1 MQVYPK
7 GKEDP
12 RRMIKRFV
20 RKCKKEGFLRE
31 VLERQRF
38 TKPSDKKRI
47 QKKKRQKVLKKLKEE
62 YDAKMRDEEIYN
74 GF

>member
-1 MQVYPK
+1 MGINMQVYPK

-12 RRMIKRFV
+12 RIMIKRFV

-47 QKKKRQKVLKKLKEE
+47 QKKKRQKVLKKLREE
-62 YDAKMRDEEIYN
+62 YEAKMRD
-74 GF
+74 

>member
-1 MQVYPK
+1 MGINMQVYPK

-31 VLERQRF
+31 VMERQRF

-47 QKKKRQKVLKKLKEE
+47 QKKKRLKVLKKLREE
-62 YDAKMRDEEIYN
+62 YEAKMRD
-74 GF
+74 

>member
-1 MQVYPK
+1 MGINMQVYPK

-38 TKPSDKKRI
+38 TKPSDKIRI
-47 QKKKRQKVLKKLKEE
+47 QKKKRQKVLKKLREE
-62 YDAKMRDEEIYN
+62 YEAKMRD
-74 GF
+74 

>member
-1 MQVYPK
+1 MGINMQVYPK

-31 VLERQRF
+31 VMERQRV

-47 QKKKRQKVLKKLKEE
+47 QKKKRLKVLKKLREE
-62 YDAKMRDEEIYN
+62 YEAKMRD
-74 GF
+74 

>member
-1 MQVYPK
+1 MGINMQVYPK

-47 QKKKRQKVLKKLKEE
+47 QKKKRQKVLKKLREE
-62 YDAKMRDEEIYN
+62 YEARMRD
-74 GF
+74 

>member
-31 VLERQRF
+31 VMERQRF

-62 YDAKMRDEEIYN
+62 YDAKMRD
-74 GF
+74 

>member
-1 MQVYPK
+1 MGINMQVYPK

-31 VLERQRF
+31 VMERQRF
-38 TKPSDKKRI
+38 TKPSDKRRI
-47 QKKKRQKVLKKLKEE
+47 QKKKRQKVLKKLREE
-62 YDAKMRDEEIYN
+62 YEAKMRD
-74 GF
+74 